1 MSKIH
6 SAQNGHTVVTIFDR
20 AYPADTQA
28 EGQAVSWA
36 VAGRLLRQRWH
47 HLEASGYSGLHGSQS
62 GAAGQSPERE
72 GKVVKWQSVRTS
84 ARRDG

>member
-20 AYPADTQA
+20 AYPADTRA

-36 VAGRLLRQRWH
+36 VATGACDKCSYLAVCSASDGITWRPPDTAACMVRKAELLASLPRGR
-47 HLEASGYSGLHGSQS
+47 
-62 GAAGQSPERE
+62 
-72 GKVVKWQSVRTS
+72 GKS
-84 ARRDG
+84 